1 MRDIIFWLSG
11 AALAFLVT
19 AGAFLLLANLAT
31 APSQKRLNP
40 DQASGGSGQS
50 VDLILDREQLAS
62 LRYLPNQSLTLVVE
76 NEGGEQLSD
85 VNVTLIV
92 FSENTALSDRR
103 YYRQTIEKI
112 PAGEAA
118 SVRFEFDLLI
128 REEPVARPPTANPE
142 PSREILEIRATTP
155 EGNSTV
161 RTVILPPSGPTGFF
175 AHPRYGPAYQAQA
188 T

>member
-11 AALAFLVT
+11 VALAFLVT

-31 APSQKRLNP
+31 APSEKRLNP
-40 DQASGGSGQS
+40 DQARGGSGHS

-62 LRYLPNQSLTLVVE
+62 LRDRPNQSLALVVE

-85 VNVTLIV
+85 VNVNLSVI
-92 FSENTALSDRR
+92 SENTAPSDPR
-103 YYRQTIEKI
+103 YYRQLVEKV
-112 PAGEAA
+112 PTGEAA
-118 SVRFEFDLLI
+118 SVPFEFDLLV
-128 REEPVARPPTANPE
+128 REEPGANLPTANPE

-161 RTVILPPSGPTGFF
+161 RTVILPPE
-175 AHPRYGPAYQAQA
+175 ALPASLLARSAGQNIRHR
-188 T
+188 

>member
-1 MRDIIFWLSG
+1 MRDIMFWLSG

-40 DQASGGSGQS
+40 EQARAGSGQS

-62 LRYLPNQSLTLVVE
+62 LRYLPDQSLTLEVE

-85 VNVTLIV
+85 VSVILSV
-92 FSENTALSDRR
+92 FSENTALSNFRH
-103 YYRQTIEKI
+103 YRKTVQKI

-118 SVRFEFDLLI
+118 SVCVSSSTFWSPKSPLRGHPQRTL
-128 REEPVARPPTANPE
+128 N
-142 PSREILEIRATTP
+142 SR
-155 EGNSTV
+155 V
-161 RTVILPPSGPTGFF
+161 RSW
-175 AHPRYGPAYQAQA
+175 R
-188 T
+188 

>member
-1 MRDIIFWLSG
+1 MKDIIFWLSG

-92 FSENTALSDRR
+92 FPENTALSDRR

-175 AHPRYGPAYQAQA
+175 ARPRYGPAYQAQVS
-188 T
+188 

>member
-31 APSQKRLNP
+31 APSEKRLNP
-40 DQASGGSGQS
+40 DQARGGSGQS

-62 LRYLPNQSLTLVVE
+62 LRDRPNQSLALVVE

-85 VNVTLIV
+85 VNVTLSV
-92 FSENTALSDRR
+92 FSENTAFSDPR
-103 YYRQTIEKI
+103 YYRQTVEKV
-112 PAGEAA
+112 PTGEAA
-118 SVRFEFDLLI
+118 SVPFEFDLLV
-128 REEPVARPPTANPE
+128 REEPGANLPTGNPE
-142 PSREILEIRATTP
+142 PSREILEIRAKTP

-161 RTVILPPSGPTGFF
+161 RTVILPPE
-175 AHPRYGPAYQAQA
+175 ALPASLLARSAGQNIGHR
-188 T
+188 

>member
-31 APSQKRLNP
+31 APSEKRLNP
-40 DQASGGSGQS
+40 DQARGGSGQS

-62 LRYLPNQSLTLVVE
+62 LRDRPNQSLALVVE

-85 VNVTLIV
+85 VNVTLSV
-92 FSENTALSDRR
+92 FSENTALSDPR
-103 YYRQTIEKI
+103 YYRQTVEKV
-112 PAGEAA
+112 PTGEAA
-118 SVRFEFDLLI
+118 SVPFEFDLLV
-128 REEPVARPPTANPE
+128 REEPGANLPTGNPE

-161 RTVILPPSGPTGFF
+161 RTVILPPE
-175 AHPRYGPAYQAQA
+175 ALPASLLARSAGQNIGHR
-188 T
+188 

>member
-31 APSQKRLNP
+31 APSQKRLNQ
-40 DQASGGSGQS
+40 DQARGRSGQS
-50 VDLILDREQLAS
+50 VDLLLDREQLAS
-62 LRYLPNQSLTLVVE
+62 LRYLRDQSLTLVVE

-92 FSENTALSDRR
+92 SSENTALSDYR
-103 YYRQTIEKI
+103 YYRQTVEKI
-112 PAGEAA
+112 PAGEVA
-118 SVRFEFDLLI
+118 SVRFEFDLLV

-155 EGNSTV
+155 EGYSTI
-161 RTVILPPSGPTGFF
+161 RTVILPP
-175 AHPRYGPAYQAQA
+175 
-188 T
+188 